1 MGWLTEKSV
10 MWEIKKGS
18 VPLVCLLFPVLLPL
32 GIWYMGKQA
41 KMTKMMH
48 GLRGVG
54 ILFVFNVLNVIVMWI
69 TIKTSFSINNTL
81 HMIVSMLLFGSFLF
95 YAVILVSANAR
106 EFLERE
112 HLKEFMELDW
122 VEYDYLNLIRSK
134 QMREVKTIPNFVEE
148 LKRWDEAILDERVSH
163 QIVDLIGLMTKV
175 NSLKG
180 GQTALF
186 IERHVFSL
194 TSLLRQFHQVELS
207 KLNGNTIYRVKEKL
221 RQTLEVALS
230 AIRQEILDEM
240 KQQNRTAEI
249 EADLYIASLRNDGL
263 LETK

>member
-18 VPLVCLLFPVLLPL
+18 VPLVCLLFPVFLPL
-32 GIWYMGKQA
+32 GIWYMGKEM
-41 KMTKMMH
+41 KMTKMMR
-48 GLRGVG
+48 GLKGVG
-54 ILFVFNVLNVIVMWI
+54 LLFIPNAINWLVIVTMSDSKLAI
-69 TIKTSFSINNTL
+69 SNTPYFMFNL
-81 HMIVSMLLFGSFLF
+81 LLFGCLLF
-95 YAVILVSANAR
+95 YSVILVSANAR
-106 EFLERE
+106 EFLERV
-112 HLKEFMELDW
+112 HLSEFMTLDW

-134 QMREVKTIPNFVEE
+134 QIREVRTIPGFVEE
-148 LKRWDEAILDERVSH
+148 LERWDEAILDERVSQ
-163 QIVDLIGLMTKV
+163 QIVDLIGLMNKV
-175 NSLKG
+175 NSLKD

-207 KLNGNTIYRVKEKL
+207 RLNGNAIHRVKEKL

-240 KQQNRTAEI
+240 KQQNRAAEV
-249 EADLYIASLRNDGL
+249 EADLYIASLRNEGL